1 MLDLSVYRII
11 CSFLLTIIIDGLI
24 MILVVHTNND
34 FEQLS
39 DKLIDCCFQ
48 YTSPLLTVASLSFAF
63 IELLP
68 KSHSLAWYTKDLYNV
83 FLLNI
88 VVLFA
93 TYMLTYMLRVLKLIY
108 TKRYIPIWLLEIG
121 LLLFFIL
128 LELFY
133 LFKIINIIFWNVLL
147 GI

>member
-48 YTSPLLTVASLSFAF
+48 CYITVTNCSFVIF
-63 IELLP
+63 C
-68 KSHSLAWYTKDLYNV
+68 
-83 FLLNI
+83 
-88 VVLFA
+88 
-93 TYMLTYMLRVLKLIY
+93 IY
-108 TKRYIPIWLLEIG
+108 
-121 LLLFFIL
+121 
-128 LELFY
+128 
-133 LFKIINIIFWNVLL
+133 
-147 GI
+147 